1 MNNRWK
7 IFKNL
12 DIRLAS
18 LVLAM
23 LMWFHAATEREYQQ
37 KIYCPVLVSNIPSG
51 FVLAATP
58 PLVPCQIKAKGKDMI
73 VFKLNPP
80 KVLADMANRQVKKLT
95 FDLSPELLR
104 YPFNLKAVEAAFVI
118 SEITVNLD
126 RLGQK
131 EVRVLPDVSG
141 IPASGYIVCD
151 STAAEPSLVII
162 SGPQRLLEKID
173 SVYTWPVKVD
183 GRSENQRVRCRVAPP
198 DTLLFRAEP
207 ESVWVKLCFEK
218 TQERLYKNVPVALL
232 NRGQGYL
239 VSFSPGTIDLAV
251 SGPQQVLQQAEAGQF
266 KITLDL
272 KGLAPGH
279 HRLQAVIELSDKLE
293 LIAAD
298 PRDFEVD
305 IK

>member
-80 KVLADMANRQVKKLT
+80 RVLADMANRQVKKLT

-151 STAAEPSLVII
+151 STSAEPSLVII

-279 HRLQAVIELSDKLE
+279 HRLQAVIELPDKLE

>member
-58 PLVPCQIKAKGKDMI
+58 PLVPCQIKAKGKDMLD
-73 VFKLNPP
+73 FKLNPP

-151 STAAEPSLVII
+151 STAAEPLLVII

-183 GRSENQRVRCRVAPP
+183 GKSENERIYCRVAPP
-198 DTLLFRAEP
+198 DSLLFKTDP

-218 TQERLYKNVPVALL
+218 TQERLYKNVPVTLL

-251 SGPQQVLQQAEAGQF
+251 SGPQEILQKAEAGQF
-266 KITLDL
+266 QITLDL

-279 HRLQAVIELSDKLE
+279 HRLQAVIELPDKLE

>member
-1 MNNRWK
+1 MKNRWK
-7 IFKNL
+7 IFHNL

-18 LVLAM
+18 LVLAL
-23 LMWFHAATEREYQQ
+23 LMWLHAATEREYQQ
-37 KIYCPVLVSNIPSG
+37 KIYCPVLVSNIPAG

-58 PLVPCQIKAKGKDMI
+58 PLVPCQIKARGKDMI
-73 VFKLNPP
+73 VFRLNPP
-80 KVLADMANRQVKKLT
+80 KVIMDVANRQVKKLT
-95 FDLSPELLR
+95 FDLSSELLL
-104 YPFNLKAVEAAFVI
+104 YPFNLNATEAVFVVKEI
-118 SEITVNLD
+118 SVNLD

-183 GRSENQRVRCRVAPP
+183 GRSENLRVRCRVAPP

-218 TQERLYKNVPVALL
+218 TQERLYKNVPVTLL

-251 SGPQQVLQQAEAGQF
+251 AGPQQVLQQAEAGQF
-266 KITLDL
+266 RITLDL

-279 HRLQAVIELSDKLE
+279 HRLQAVIELTDKLE

>member
-7 IFKNL
+7 IFKNF

-18 LVLAM
+18 LALG
-23 LMWFHAATEREYQQ
+23 LLIWLHAATEREYQQ
-37 KIYCPVLVSNIPSG
+37 KIYCPVLVANIPAG

-58 PLVPCQIKAKGKDMI
+58 PLVPCQIRARGKDLI
-73 VFKLNPP
+73 VFKLIPP
-80 KVLADMANRQVKKLT
+80 KVLVDMANRQIKKLT
-95 FDLSPELLR
+95 VDLSPELMR
-104 YPFNLKAVEAAFVI
+104 YPFNLKAVEASFVL

-126 RLGQK
+126 RQGQK
-131 EVRVLPDVSG
+131 SVRVLPDVSG
-141 IPASGYIVCD
+141 IPASGYIVSD
-151 STAAEPSLVII
+151 STAAEPLMVII
-162 SGPQRLLEKID
+162 TGPQRLLEKLD

-183 GRSENQRVRCRVAPP
+183 GLSDNQRIYCRVAPP
-198 DTLLFRAEP
+198 DSLLFRSDP
-207 ESVWVKLCFEK
+207 ESVWVNLCFEK
-218 TQERLYKNVPVALL
+218 TQERLYKNVPVTLL

-251 SGPQQVLQQAEAGQF
+251 SGPLQLLQAAESGQF

-279 HRLQAVIELSDKLE
+279 HRLQAVIELPDKLE

-298 PRDFEVD
+298 PRGFEVD
-305 IK
+305 VK

>member
-18 LVLAM
+18 LVLAL

-58 PLVPCQIKAKGKDMI
+58 PLVPCQIKAKGKDML

-162 SGPQRLLEKID
+162 SGSQRLLEKID

-198 DTLLFRAEP
+198 DTLLFKADP

-279 HRLQAVIELSDKLE
+279 HRLQAVIELTDKLE

>member
-1 MNNRWK
+1 MNNCWK
-7 IFKNL
+7 IFRNF

-18 LVLAM
+18 LALGL
-23 LMWFHAATEREYQQ
+23 LMWLHAATEREYQQ
-37 KIYCPVLVSNIPSG
+37 KIYCPVLVTNIPAG

-58 PLVPCQIKAKGKDMI
+58 SLVPCQIKARGKDMI
-73 VFKLNPP
+73 VFKLIPP
-80 KVLADMANRQVKKLT
+80 KVLVDMANRQIKKLT
-95 FDLSPELLR
+95 VGLSPVLLR
-104 YPFNLKAVEAAFVI
+104 YPFNLKAAEAAFVNN
-118 SEITVNLD
+118 EITVNLD
-126 RLGQK
+126 RQGRK

-141 IPASGYIVCD
+141 IPASGYIICD
-151 STAAEPSLVII
+151 STSTEPLRVTIT
-162 SGPQRLLEKID
+162 GPQRQLEKID
-173 SVYTWPVKVD
+173 SVYTRPVKVD
-183 GRSENQRVRCRVAPP
+183 GKSENERVYCRVAPL
-198 DTLLFRAEP
+198 DSLLFRADP

-218 TQERLYKNVPVALL
+218 TQERLYKNVPVTLL

-251 SGPQQVLQQAEAGQF
+251 AGPRQQLQQIEAGQF
-266 KITLDL
+266 RITLDL

-279 HRLQAVIELSDKLE
+279 HRLQAVIELPDKLE

>member
-7 IFKNL
+7 IFNNS

-23 LMWFHAATEREYQQ
+23 LIWLHAATEREYQQ
-37 KIYCPVLVSNIPSG
+37 KIYCPVLVTNIPSG

-58 PLVPCQIKAKGKDMI
+58 PLVPCQIKARGKDMI

-80 KVLADMANRQVKKLT
+80 RVLVDMANRQVKKLT
-95 FDLSPELLR
+95 VDLSPDLLR
-104 YPFNLKAVEAAFVI
+104 YPFNLMVTEAVFVI
-118 SEITVNLD
+118 NEITINLD
-126 RLGQK
+126 RQWRK
-131 EVRVLPDVSG
+131 EVRVLPDISG

-151 STAAEPSLVII
+151 STAAEPSLVTLT
-162 SGPQRLLEKID
+162 GPQYLLEKLD

-183 GRSENQRVRCRVAPP
+183 GKSQNQRIYSRVVPP
-198 DTLLFRAEP
+198 DTLLFKTDP

-218 TQERLYKNVPVALL
+218 TQERLYKNVPVTLL
-232 NRGQGYL
+232 HRGQGYL

-251 SGPQQVLQQAEAGQF
+251 AGPQQLLQQAEAGQF
-266 KITLDL
+266 RITLDL
-272 KGLAPGH
+272 QGLAPGH
-279 HRLQAVIELSDKLE
+279 YRLQAVIELPDKLE

>member
-7 IFKNL
+7 IFNNS

-18 LVLAM
+18 LALAM
-23 LMWFHAATEREYQQ
+23 LMWLHASTEREYQQ
-37 KIYCPVLVSNIPSG
+37 KIYCPVQVTNIPSG

-58 PLVPCQIKAKGKDMI
+58 PLVSCQITARGKDMI

-80 KVLADMANRQVKKLT
+80 RVLVDMANRQVKKQT
-95 FDLSPELLR
+95 VSLSPGLLV
-104 YPFNLKAVEAAFVI
+104 YPFDLKAVEVAFGLN
-118 SEITVNLD
+118 EITVTLD
-126 RLGQK
+126 RQGQK
-131 EVRVLPDVSG
+131 TVRVLPDVSG
-141 IPASGYIVCD
+141 IPASGYIICD
-151 STAAEPSLVII
+151 STSAEPSQVII
-162 SGPQRLLEKID
+162 TGPQRQLDKID

-183 GRSENQRVRCRVAPP
+183 GKSENERVYCRVAPP
-198 DTLLFRAEP
+198 DSLLFKTDP

-218 TQERLYKNVPVALL
+218 TQERSYKNVPVALV

-239 VSFSPGTIDLAV
+239 VSFSPGTIDLMVA
-251 SGPQQVLQQAEAGQF
+251 GPQHLLQQAEAGQL

-272 KGLAPGH
+272 KGLVPGH
-279 HRLQAVIELSDKLE
+279 HRLQAVIELPEKLE

>member
-1 MNNRWK
+1 MNNHWK
-7 IFKNL
+7 IFNNF

-18 LVLAM
+18 LVLAL
-23 LMWFHAATEREYQQ
+23 LMWLHASTEKEYQQ
-37 KIYCPVLVSNIPSG
+37 KIYCPVLVTNIPSG

-58 PLVPCQIKAKGKDMI
+58 PLVPCQITARGKDMI

-80 KVLADMANRQVKKLT
+80 KVQLDMGNRQVKKQT
-95 FDLSPELLR
+95 VQLSPGLLLF
-104 YPFNLKAVEAAFVI
+104 PFDLKAVETKYMMTEV
-118 SEITVNLD
+118 TVNLD
-126 RLGQK
+126 RQGQK
-131 EVRVLPDVSG
+131 TVRLLPDVSG
-141 IPASGYIVCD
+141 IPASGYIICD
-151 STAAEPSLVII
+151 STSAEPSQVII
-162 SGPQRLLEKID
+162 TGPQRQLDKID

-183 GRSENQRVRCRVAPP
+183 GKSENERIYCRVAPP
-198 DTLLFRAEP
+198 DSLLFKADP

-218 TQERLYKNVPVALL
+218 TQERSYKNVPVALV

-251 SGPQQVLQQAEAGQF
+251 AGPQHLLQKAEAGQF

-272 KGLAPGH
+272 RDLVPGH
-279 HRLQAVIELSDKLE
+279 HRLQAVIELPEKLE

>member
-1 MNNRWK
+1 MKNRWK
-7 IFKNL
+7 IFHNL

-18 LVLAM
+18 LVLAL
-23 LMWFHAATEREYQQ
+23 LMWLHAATEREYQQ
-37 KIYCPVLVSNIPSG
+37 KIYCPVLVANIPAG

-58 PLVPCQIKAKGKDMI
+58 PLVPCQIKARGKDMI
-73 VFKLNPP
+73 VFRLNPP
-80 KVLADMANRQVKKLT
+80 KVIMDVANRQVKKLT
-95 FDLSPELLR
+95 FDLSSELLL
-104 YPFNLKAVEAAFVI
+104 YPFNLNATEAVFVVKEI
-118 SEITVNLD
+118 SVNLD

-151 STAAEPSLVII
+151 STAAEPLLVII

-183 GRSENQRVRCRVAPP
+183 GRSENLRVRCRVAPP

-218 TQERLYKNVPVALL
+218 TQERLYKNVPVTLL

-251 SGPQQVLQQAEAGQF
+251 AGPQQVLQQAEAGQF
-266 KITLDL
+266 RITLDL

-279 HRLQAVIELSDKLE
+279 HRLQAVIELTDKLE

>member
-1 MNNRWK
+1 
-7 IFKNL
+7 
-12 DIRLAS
+12 
-18 LVLAM
+18 
-23 LMWFHAATEREYQQ
+23 FHAATEREYQQ

-58 PLVPCQIKAKGKDMI
+58 PLVPCQIKARGKDMI

-118 SEITVNLD
+118 SDITVNLD

-183 GRSENQRVRCRVAPP
+183 GRSENQRIYCRVAPP
-198 DTLLFRAEP
+198 DTLLFKADP

-279 HRLQAVIELSDKLE
+279 HRLQAVIELPDKLE

>member
-7 IFKNL
+7 IFRNL

-23 LMWFHAATEREYQQ
+23 LMWLHAATEREYLQ
-37 KIYCPVLVSNIPSG
+37 KIYCPVLVANIPAG

-58 PLVPCQIKAKGKDMI
+58 PQVPCQIKARGKDMI

-80 KVLADMANRQVKKLT
+80 NVLADMDNRQVKKLT
-95 FDLSPELLR
+95 FELSPELLR

-118 SEITVNLD
+118 NEITINLD
-126 RLGQK
+126 RLGHK
-131 EVRVLPDVSG
+131 TVRVLPDVSG

-151 STAAEPSLVII
+151 STAADPLLVTI

-183 GRSENQRVRCRVAPP
+183 GRSENQRIRCRVAPP
-198 DTLLFRAEP
+198 DTLLFKADP
-207 ESVWVKLCFEK
+207 ESVWVRLCFEK
-218 TQERLYKNVPVALL
+218 TQEKLYKNVPVTLL

-251 SGPQQVLQQAEAGQF
+251 SGPQQVLQQSEAGQF

-272 KGLAPGH
+272 KGLDPGH
-279 HRLQAVIELSDKLE
+279 HRLQAVIELPDKLE

>member
-12 DIRLAS
+12 DIRLVS
-18 LVLAM
+18 LALAM
-23 LMWFHAATEREYQQ
+23 LMWLHAATEREYQQ
-37 KIYCPVLVSNIPSG
+37 KIYCPVLVTNIPSG

-58 PLVPCQIKAKGKDMI
+58 PLVPCQIKARGKDLI
-73 VFKLNPP
+73 VFKLIPP
-80 KVLADMANRQVKKLT
+80 KVLVDMANRQIKKLT
-95 FDLSPELLR
+95 VDLSPELLR
-104 YPFNLKAVEAAFVI
+104 YPFNLNATEAAFVVNK
-118 SEITVNLD
+118 ITINLD
-126 RLGQK
+126 RQGRK

-151 STAAEPSLVII
+151 STSAEPLLVTIT
-162 SGPQRLLEKID
+162 GPQRLLEKLD

-183 GRSENQRVRCRVAPP
+183 GLSENQRIHCRVATP
-198 DTLLFRAEP
+198 DTLLFRSEP

-218 TQERLYKNVPVALL
+218 TQERLYKNVPVTLL

-251 SGPQQVLQQAEAGQF
+251 SGPQEILQKAEAGQF

-272 KGLAPGH
+272 KELAPGH
-279 HRLQAVIELSDKLE
+279 HRLQAVIELPDKLE

-305 IK
+305 VK

>member
-7 IFKNL
+7 IFKNV
-12 DIRLAS
+12 DIRLVS
-18 LVLAM
+18 LALG
-23 LMWFHAATEREYQQ
+23 LLIWLHAATEREYQQ
-37 KIYCPVLVSNIPSG
+37 KVYCPVQVNNIPEG
-51 FVLAATP
+51 FVLAAAP
-58 PLVPCQIKAKGKDMI
+58 PMVPCQIKARGKDLI
-73 VFKLNPP
+73 IFNLNPP
-80 KVLADMANRQVKKLT
+80 RVLVDMANRQVKKQTVL
-95 FDLSPELLR
+95 LSPDLLR
-104 YPFNLKAVEAAFVI
+104 YPFNLKAAEAVFVL
-118 SEITVNLD
+118 SEITVTLD
-126 RLGQK
+126 RRGQK

-141 IPASGYIVCD
+141 IPASGYIVSD
-151 STAAEPSLVII
+151 STAAEPLLVTLT
-162 SGPQRLLEKID
+162 GPQRQLEKID

-183 GRSENQRVRCRVAPP
+183 GKSENERIRCRVAPP
-198 DTLLFRAEP
+198 DSLLFRSDP
-207 ESVWVKLCFEK
+207 ESVWVNLRFEK
-218 TQERLYKNVPVALL
+218 TQERLYKNVPVTLL

-251 SGPQQVLQQAEAGQF
+251 AGPQQQIQQTEAGQF
-266 KITLDL
+266 RITLDL

>member
-1 MNNRWK
+1 MKNRWK
-7 IFKNL
+7 IFHNL
-12 DIRLAS
+12 DIRMVSLA
-18 LVLAM
+18 LAM
-23 LMWFHAATEREYQQ
+23 LMWLHAATEKEYQQ
-37 KIYCPVLVSNIPSG
+37 KIYCPVLVVNIPAG

-58 PLVPCQIKAKGKDMI
+58 SLVPCQIKARGKDLI
-73 VFKLNPP
+73 AFKLNPP
-80 KVLADMANRQVKKLT
+80 RVLVDMANRQVKKLT
-95 FDLSPELLR
+95 VGLSPELLR
-104 YPFNLKAVEAAFVI
+104 YPFNLKAVEADFVVN
-118 SEITVNLD
+118 EVTVSLD
-126 RLGQK
+126 RKGQK

-151 STAAEPSLVII
+151 STSAEPAVVTVT
-162 SGPQRLLEKID
+162 GPQHLLEKLD
-173 SVYTWPVKVD
+173 SVYTRPVKVD
-183 GRSENQRVRCRVAPP
+183 GRSENQRIYCRVAPP
-198 DTLLFRAEP
+198 DSLLFQADP

-218 TQERLYKNVPVALL
+218 TQERLYKNVPVTLL

-251 SGPQQVLQQAEAGQF
+251 AGPQQLLQQAEEGQF

-279 HRLQAVIELSDKLE
+279 HRLQAVIELPDKLE